1 MKREPRT
8 AGQLRS
14 SSVLDARSARDAA
27 VPSSDSDSTFAMR
40 VSKRE
45 RRDEAQLLSFFD
57 PLDEEWALDRSE
69 SEVRLNCRLKP
80 DDPPD
85 VIA

>member
-1 MKREPRT
+1 
-8 AGQLRS
+8 
-14 SSVLDARSARDAA
+14 
-27 VPSSDSDSTFAMR
+27 MR

-45 RRDEAQLLSFFD
+45 RRDEAQLLSFFG
-57 PLDEEWALDRSE
+57 PLGEKWALERSE
-69 SEVRLNCRLKP
+69 SEARLNCRLKP

>member
-8 AGQLRS
+8 EGQLRS
-14 SSVLDARSARDAA
+14 SSVLDASTARDAA
-27 VPSSDSDSTFAMR
+27 APPSDSTFAIR

-45 RRDEAQLLSFFD
+45 RRDEAQLLSFFG
-57 PLDEEWALDRSE
+57 PLGEEWALDRSE
-69 SEVRLNCRLKP
+69 SEARLNCRLKP